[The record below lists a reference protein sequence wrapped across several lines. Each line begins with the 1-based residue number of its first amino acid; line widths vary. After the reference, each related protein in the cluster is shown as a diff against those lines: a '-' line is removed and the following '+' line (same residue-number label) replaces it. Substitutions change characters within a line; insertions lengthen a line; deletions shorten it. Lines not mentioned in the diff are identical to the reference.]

1 MTWWDWCYISCIS
14 DFLIQGV
21 TFWFSALPSTSIVS
35 FCEGPCRAQMMV
47 AHSDVETR
55 GVSAERKQYSGHPPH
70 HTPHSWSVLS
80 YHHHQ
85 TNTFLLKHPAAY
97 QWIIWNLNAVEQE
110 MPLSLKQHHHRHMP
124 AFTLKSHFCLHPA
137 QQLARWSVRQVHEVS
152 LSAGEYMSN
161 QYPQQHFQSNVSQLW
176 RLSTA
181 TRGQ

>member
-80 YHHHQ
+80 YHHHHQ

-110 MPLSLKQHHHRHMP
+110 MPLSLKQAPPQAHASFYSKESFLSPSSP
-124 AFTLKSHFCLHPA
+124 AAS
-137 QQLARWSVRQVHEVS
+137 SVVC
-152 LSAGEYMSN
+152 
-161 QYPQQHFQSNVSQLW
+161 
-176 RLSTA
+176 
-181 TRGQ
+181 